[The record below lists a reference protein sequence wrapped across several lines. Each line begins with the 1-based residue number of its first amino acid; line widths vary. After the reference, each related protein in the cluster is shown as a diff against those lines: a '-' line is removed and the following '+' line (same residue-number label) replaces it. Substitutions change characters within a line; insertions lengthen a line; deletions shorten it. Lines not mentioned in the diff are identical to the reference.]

1 MKSLKV
7 FKKRNKFESL
17 GIKFGGGGGCM
28 CDHDACDA
36 KCGCSGNPNNYCCSA
51 WAKSG
56 EVDSAVREVGPEL

>member
-1 MKSLKV
+1 MKKLKL
-7 FKKRNKFESL
+7 FKKGNKFESL
-17 GIKFGGGGGCM
+17 GVKFLGSEGCM

-56 EVDSAVREVGPEL
+56 EVDKAVLGVPPEL